1 MRRSR
6 ILHRSK
12 CKHVSP
18 VMVNAVEGGGH
29 RAHCLRCGAIGPVRE
44 TTDAARQ
51 AISSREGHADLRL
64 GDDTLSLVKGGGLV
78 SSQDVRLGTRV
89 RVREGHG
96 RAELRGLL
104 GMLEQRWGNSDYPAF
119 LVWLEDGR
127 FELFWDYE
135 LEEVEERSPTD

>member
-1 MRRSR
+1 
-6 ILHRSK
+6 
-12 CKHVSP
+12 V
-18 VMVNAVEGGGH
+18 VVNAVEGGGH

-51 AISSREGHADLRL
+51 AISSCEGHADLWVS
-64 GDDTLSLVKGGGLV
+64 DDTLTLERGEGLV
-78 SSQDVRLGTRV
+78 SSQEVRLGTRV

-96 RAELRGLL
+96 RVELRGLL
-104 GMLEQRWGNSDYPAF
+104 GTLEQRWGNSDYPAF

-135 LEEVEERSPTD
+135 LEEVEEGSPTD

>member
-6 ILHRSK
+6 IFDRSK

-18 VMVNAVEGGGH
+18 VMVNAVEGGGR

-51 AISSREGHADLRL
+51 AISSREGHADLWV
-64 GDDTLSLVKGGGLV
+64 GDDTLSLKRGGLV
-78 SSQDVRLGTRV
+78 SSQEVQLGTRV

-96 RAELRGLL
+96 RAELQGLL
-104 GMLEQRWGNSDYPAF
+104 GTLDQRWGNSDYPAF

-135 LEEVEERSPTD
+135 LEEAEEGSPTD